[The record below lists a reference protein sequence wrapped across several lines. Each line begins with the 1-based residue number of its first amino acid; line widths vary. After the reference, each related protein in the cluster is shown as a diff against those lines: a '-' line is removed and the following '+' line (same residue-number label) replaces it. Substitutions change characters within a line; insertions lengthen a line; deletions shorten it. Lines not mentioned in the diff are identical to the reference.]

1 MDDLDEWFVK
11 ESDSKDKDVEDS
23 GGGGG
28 GGGILYN
35 YHTKFFTCKVISN
48 KKKHKRC

>member
-23 GGGGG
+23 GGG